1 MIDYHG
7 FVTLNGEEDTESDYT
22 YSFAKRR
29 LVIDANAVYRDRVGD
44 LKCGIRVKKG
54 EIIGKGDEIC
64 VNYGKGFWLHRFGR
78 EALEKAS
85 LSTRSPRRGGEG

>member
-29 LVIDANAVYRDRVGD
+29 LVIDVLMQLGQKLDFATT
-44 LKCGIRVKKG
+44 L
-54 EIIGKGDEIC
+54 
-64 VNYGKGFWLHRFGR
+64 
-78 EALEKAS
+78 EAMEKP
-85 LSTRSPRRGGEG
+85 TRSFLNIATEWGI

>member
-29 LVIDANAVYRDRVGD
+29 LVIDANAVGTEARFCNDFRG
-44 LKCGIRVKKG
+44 
-54 EIIGKGDEIC
+54 IGK
-64 VNYGKGFWLHRFGR
+64 NR
-78 EALEKAS
+78 
-85 LSTRSPRRGGEG
+85 TRSFLNIATEWGI